1 MAPASK
7 SKKTDGKILLG
18 PKTPGVH
25 LALLL
30 LQIGAMVTTAAVG
43 ELAAHLPLGPWG
55 SASGARLATKYQD
68 GGSSNLPPWCKGK
81 DLKRE
86 PILLKSSNQFA
97 PGKSDI
103 VANYTKNGIGE
114 YQDEDD
120 EEGECVSNIIFYQ
133 LVW

>member
-43 ELAAHLPLGPWG
+43 ELAAHLPLWGPGAVQVGQGWQQNTETVVPQTCHP
-55 SASGARLATKYQD
+55 GARGRILRGNQSCSRAQINLRLAKA
-68 GGSSNLPPWCKGK
+68 
-81 DLKRE
+81 
-86 PILLKSSNQFA
+86 I
-97 PGKSDI
+97 
-103 VANYTKNGIGE
+103 
-114 YQDEDD
+114 
-120 EEGECVSNIIFYQ
+120 
-133 LVW
+133 